1 MGNENLDFLPELTD
15 QEGPQ
20 PGPSWGN
27 PRWPMTGADS
37 EDDFTQALDPTAME
51 LAIKQAAA

>member
-1 MGNENLDFLPELTD
+1 MCNESHDFLPEMGD

-27 PRWPMTGADS
+27 PKWLAEVVDS
-37 EDDFTQALDPTAME
+37 AGGYPRPPCTLYA
-51 LAIKQAAA
+51 

>member
-1 MGNENLDFLPELTD
+1 MNKEAQTFIPESYD

-27 PRWPMTGADS
+27 PKWMAEVAD
-37 EDDFTQALDPTAME
+37 ALVTAAG
-51 LAIKQAAA
+51 LLS

>member
-1 MGNENLDFLPELTD
+1 MGQEPTTFIPQMTD

-27 PRWPMTGADS
+27 PRWLTEVSDAGADL
-37 EDDFTQALDPTAME
+37 TTAMSQPVR
-51 LAIKQAAA
+51 LS